1 MPIRVVKQF
10 TAWSFSRL
18 IEWEECPFKAHQK
31 HILKNTEPDKPVF
44 QRGRDI
50 EEAAYKYIFSKTPLP
65 LPKSCTA
72 FPDEFKLMRKQ
83 RKVVISNHDMAFDKD
98 WRPVEWF
105 SKSAWVRV
113 KMDLLLE
120 EPLGL
125 SRGGKY
131 KHWRV
136 HVVDLKT
143 GRIYEDKLDQLDL
156 YNLAALCLGDEIITH
171 GPQVSF
177 AEMWYLDQ
185 GETRE
190 RSLFL
195 TDVAKAKAYWAKRV
209 KPLFADKSFL
219 PRPGQHCKWCHLAKS
234 NGGPCPY

>member
-1 MPIRVVKQF
+1 MPIKIIKQF

-18 IEWEECPFKAHQK
+18 IEYEECPFKAHQK

-50 EEAAYKYIFSKTPLP
+50 EAEAYRYIFDKKPVPLP
-65 LPKSCTA
+65 ASCQA
-72 FPDEFKLMRKQ
+72 FPDEFKFMRKNQQVVLSQ
-83 RKVVISNHDMAFDKD
+83 RDMAFDQD
-98 WRPVEWF
+98 WRPVDWF
-105 SKSAWVRV
+105 APNAWVRI
-113 KMDLLLE
+113 KIDLLLE
-120 EPLGL
+120 ELAPG
-125 SRGGKY
+125 SK
-131 KHWRV
+131 KHWRI

-177 AEMWYLDQ
+177 AEMWYLDH

-219 PRPGQHCKWCHLAKS
+219 PRPGMHCKWCHLSK
-234 NGGPCPY
+234 NKGGPCPY

>member
-1 MPIRVVKQF
+1 MPIRVIKKF

-18 IEWEECPFKAHQK
+18 IEYEECPFKAHQK

-50 EEAAYKYIFSKTPLP
+50 ETEAYRYIFNKDTIP
-65 LPKSCTA
+65 LPKSCEA
-72 FPDEFKLMRKQ
+72 FPEEFALMRKNRKTVLSQ
-83 RKVVISNHDMAFDKD
+83 RDMAFDND
-98 WRPVEWF
+98 WKPVDWF
-105 SKSAWVRV
+105 AKNAWVRI

-120 EPLGL
+120 EP
-125 SRGGKY
+125 SVQGG
-131 KHWRV
+131 KHWRI

-156 YNLAALCLGDEIITH
+156 YNLAALCLDESIITH
-171 GPQVSF
+171 APQVSF

-190 RSLFL
+190 RKLL
-195 TDVAKAKAYWAKRV
+195 RTEVEKAKAYWAKRV
-209 KPLFADKSFL
+209 KPLFADTSFL
-219 PRPGQHCKWCHLAKS
+219 PRPGMHCRWCHLSKS
-234 NGGPCPY
+234 KGGPCPY